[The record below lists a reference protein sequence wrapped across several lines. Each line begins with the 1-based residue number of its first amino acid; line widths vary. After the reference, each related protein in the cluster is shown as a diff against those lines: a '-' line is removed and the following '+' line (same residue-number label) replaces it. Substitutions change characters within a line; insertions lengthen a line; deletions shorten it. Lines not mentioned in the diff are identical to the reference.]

1 MRLARLALLVLPLLS
16 LPARAEEAP
25 FPFVMPWDDDSPNL
39 TNLSDW
45 NDKPAGKHGFIRV
58 RDGKLFAGDERIR
71 FLGVNI
77 VFGSSQV
84 SREEADKV
92 AARLARFGVNIVRL
106 HHMDSSPTPR
116 GILQKDRRTLDP
128 EAMEKL
134 DYFVFALKRE
144 GIYVDFNLH
153 VGRVYP
159 GFPDW
164 GEKTPKYW
172 KGVDNFFSGMI
183 AAQRDYARDLL
194 THRNAHTGNRYVDE
208 PAVAEIEINNENGL
222 LRTWRDHGLDG
233 MTEPYRGEL
242 RARWT
247 NWLKAKYR
255 NDAGLKAAWGVI
267 EEPDGADL
275 LTDAVVTKS
284 NERGWWPQFVKG
296 AAGSAVRDGSVV
308 RLTTTRAGSENW
320 HVQLHQS
327 GLSLKAG
334 KPYTVA
340 SRLRAD
346 HPTKLTVALMQAHEP
361 WKRMWSRE
369 VAVGTDWTDVRF
381 SVAVPFDDDR
391 ARLTLTGIGE
401 ETGSLEVDHAKLTP
415 GGRLGLAEGEALATG
430 VEVFAPAE
438 TGARTPPAWEDWARF
453 LWETEAAYW
462 AGMTRYL
469 REDLGA
475 KPLIVGTQA
484 GYSPAPMQ
492 AAMDMVDNHAY
503 WQHPRF
509 PHKQWDIDDW
519 NVLNTPMSGRPD
531 GGALPDLALRRVP
544 GKPYEV
550 TEYNHPFP
558 SRYEAEGL
566 PALGAYAALQDWDGI
581 FLYSW
586 GSHQGGWNP
595 GYVVNFFDSHVN
607 PVKTIGLITA
617 AALFRR
623 GDVAAAPPAGGGVPL
638 DLSRWI
644 HESIIGTGQLPSAE
658 RLGAPRSATFV
669 RRVGIDTP
677 PGPELAPPYKSVTGQ
692 LEWGFAGRKLTTI
705 DTPRTKALIGERAG
719 PVKLGDV
726 TLELVSARNDTAVLS
741 ASVME
746 GKGFGGPARVLFS
759 TLGRTENTGE
769 EWNADETSLGRE
781 FGRAPVLIEGVSA
794 RLTLPVPASR
804 VGAWA
809 LDERGNRRAAL
820 SVTGDSA
827 ATIAVGGKDR
837 TAWYEVEIR

>member
-1 MRLARLALLVLPLLS
+1 MRLAHLAHLAVPLLFLS
-16 LPARAEEAP
+16 ARAAEAS
-25 FPFVMPWDDDSPNL
+25 FPFVMPWDDNSLNL

-45 NDKPAGKHGFIRV
+45 NDKPAGKRGFIRV

-71 FLGVNI
+71 LLGVNI

-84 SREEADKV
+84 PKEEADKV

-128 EAMEKL
+128 EAMDKL
-134 DYFVFALKRE
+134 DYFVSALKRE
-144 GIYVDFNLH
+144 GIYVDLNLH

-164 GEKTPKYW
+164 GEKTPRYW
-172 KGVDNFFSGMI
+172 KGVDNFHPGMI
-183 AAQRDYARDLL
+183 AMQRDFARDLL
-194 THRNAHTGNRYVDE
+194 THRNAYTGNRYVDE

-242 RARWT
+242 RARWAT
-247 NWLKAKYR
+247 WLKTRYR
-255 NDAGLKAAWGVI
+255 TDAALKTAWGVI
-267 EEPDGADL
+267 EEPIGSNL
-275 LTDAVVTKS
+275 LTDAIVAKS
-284 NERGWWPQFVKG
+284 SERGWWPQFVKG
-296 AAGSAVRDGSVV
+296 AAGSVVRDGAVV
-308 RLTTTRAGSENW
+308 RLTATKPGSENW
-320 HVQLHQS
+320 HTQLHQS
-327 GLSLKAG
+327 GLSLRKD
-334 KPYTVA
+334 KPYTLA
-340 SRLRAD
+340 LRLRAD
-346 HPTKLTVALMQAHEP
+346 HPIKPTIALMQAHEP

-369 VAVGTDWTDVRF
+369 VAVGTEWTEFRF

-391 ARLTLTGIGE
+391 ARLTLTGIGG
-401 ETGSLEVDHAKLTP
+401 ETGTLEVDRADLLP
-415 GGRLGLAEGEALATG
+415 GGRLGLAETESLAAG
-430 VEVFAPAE
+430 VDPFQPADG
-438 TGARTPPAWEDWARF
+438 GARTPSAWEDWARF

-492 AAMDMVDNHAY
+492 ATMDMVDNHAY

-509 PHKQWDIDDW
+509 PHKQWDMDDW
-519 NVLNTPMSGRPD
+519 NIVNTPMSGRSD
-531 GGALPDLALRRVP
+531 GGTLPDLALRRVP

-550 TEYNHPFP
+550 TEYNHSFP
-558 SRYEAEGL
+558 SFYQAEGL
-566 PALGAYAALQDWDGI
+566 PLLGAYAAFQNWDGI

-586 GSHQGGWNP
+586 GSHLGGWNP
-595 GYVVNFFDSHVN
+595 GYVANFFDSHAN

-623 GDVAAAPPAGGGVPL
+623 GDVSIAPPAGGGVPL

-644 HESIIGTGQLPSAE
+644 RESIIGTGQLPSAE
-658 RLGAPRSATFV
+658 RFGAPRSAAFV
-669 RRVGIDTP
+669 RSVGIDTP
-677 PGPELAPPYKSVTGQ
+677 PGPERAPPFKSVTGQ

-705 DTPRTKALIGERAG
+705 DTPRTKALIGEGAG
-719 PVKLGDV
+719 PVRLGDV
-726 TLELVSARNDTAVLS
+726 TMELVSARNDTAVLS

-759 TLGRTENTGE
+759 TLGRVENTGE
-769 EWNADETSLGRE
+769 EWNADETSLGRKL
-781 FGRAPVLIEGVSA
+781 GRAPVLIEGVSA

-804 VGAWA
+804 VDAWA
-809 LDERGNRRAAL
+809 LDERGNRRGAVR
-820 SVTGDSA
+820 VTGDA
-827 ATIAVGGKDR
+827 VATVVVDENDR
-837 TAWYEVEIR
+837 SPWYEVEIR